1 VVIFE
6 PLLLRIMLTAP
17 VSPNLQQIVV
27 AGHSAGAQVAQR
39 WAAVSTLSTQTPLLT
54 WVANPDS
61 LLWLSADRPLD
72 TSTCATYDY
81 WKEGLSN

>member
-1 VVIFE
+1 MLMVIF
-6 PLLLRIMLTAP
+6 
-17 VSPNLQQIVV
+17 SPNLQQIVV

-39 WAAVSTLSTQTPLLT
+39 WAAISTLATQTPLST

-61 LLWLSADRPLD
+61 LLWLSTDRPLD